1 MEFYHRVVRM
11 KPQSEPTPPLKPP
24 FRWWLTERKV
34 GFDSRLVGFMN
45 TRHLTKMPFTL
56 RAFGREQMTPGRLGA
71 QNFAAA
77 GDLKSFRDRF
87 ARLAA
92 RNWLRHEARKIDA
105 VVTLTTSF
113 DLGVEC
119 GRLLADC

>member
-1 MEFYHRVVRM
+1 M
-11 KPQSEPTPPLKPP
+11 
-24 FRWWLTERKV
+24 
-34 GFDSRLVGFMN
+34 D
-45 TRHLTKMPFTL
+45 TRHFAEMSFPL
-56 RAFGREQMTPGRLGA
+56 RAFGREQMTPGRLRT
-71 QNFAAA
+71 QDFAAA
-77 GDLKSFRDRF
+77 GDLKSFRDRL

-119 GRLLADC
+119 RRLLADC